1 MAALNDK
8 RKEISPTIPSG
19 MPKMKGYI
27 AMGMIGLTAVYFAI
41 VYALKDSGAYL
52 KPADIYC
59 VNVHEPCSRP
69 DLFAFQVSS
78 CLAIAFVGIYGFW
91 VWHVSRRVHWAVPA
105 TSEGR
110 LFAYLP
116 EGQVLAAANFTFQVW
131 DWVISL
137 LIPEHCT
144 PIMLAH
150 HFLAATVSYFSLEY
164 QYLQYYGV
172 FYLGLTEVS
181 SIFLVFID
189 LAKYF
194 PPASGSSFDTF
205 VGGICGP
212 LFVITFF
219 YYRVWMWW
227 KVSFQLW
234 KDALNA
240 IHSGMAEKMRPEKSF
255 VLYIFLTINILLGL
269 LQLYWFRFILGETA
283 KVLAGEEH
291 EDMIPAG
298 SME

>member
-1 MAALNDK
+1 M
-8 RKEISPTIPSG
+8 
-19 MPKMKGYI
+19 
-27 AMGMIGLTAVYFAI
+27 
-41 VYALKDSGAYL
+41 
-52 KPADIYC
+52 
-59 VNVHEPCSRP
+59 
-69 DLFAFQVSS
+69 
-78 CLAIAFVGIYGFW
+78 
-91 VWHVSRRVHWAVPA
+91 
-105 TSEGR
+105 
-110 LFAYLP
+110 
-116 EGQVLAAANFTFQVW
+116 
-131 DWVISL
+131 
-137 LIPEHCT
+137 
-144 PIMLAH
+144 
-150 HFLAATVSYFSLEY
+150 
-164 QYLQYYGV
+164 
-172 FYLGLTEVS
+172 
-181 SIFLVFID
+181 
-189 LAKYF
+189 AKYF